1 MDNTPTAEQE
11 IAQWM
16 VAQIREVG
24 TLKQEDA
31 IAYVR
36 SEYGEQYVFIS
47 EHGHVS
53 LEKEIKKHFASFMV
67 AESPGIVTDFSGPGL
82 NKQKHLP

>member
-1 MDNTPTAEQE
+1 MDKTDSTPTTEQQ
-11 IAQWM
+11 IAAWM

-53 LEKEIKKHFASFMV
+53 LEKEIKKAFRKLH
-67 AESPGIVTDFSGPGL
+67 SGKIAWDRDGFL
-82 NKQKHLP
+82 WAWT